1 MSNSSVEPRP
11 ARRHPSLLFLPLALP
26 FVILAAVAVYGVV
39 GSSSNGPP
47 SPGTPGSLVWGN
59 GIFANRVELRAWFAL
74 HGGNYA
80 AWAKQ
85 HPAALRLVP
94 VTSRQTRPSQKPTHA
109 VAAATHTARPASHA
123 VQRAS
128 HTAEQPSQAARQEAP
143 QRVAAARTV
152 GVSTAPASSRSWR
165 SGANLVL
172 WLLVVLGVLLGAA
185 AAAPERLVQRLP
197 GAAFWKER
205 ELRIGSA
212 AAGVALLVGVAI
224 ATQLS

>member
-1 MSNSSVEPRP
+1 MSNSSVEPKV

-26 FVILAAVAVYGVV
+26 FAILAAVAVYGVLRP
-39 GSSSNGPP
+39 SSSNGPP
-47 SPGTPGSLVWGN
+47 APGSPGSLVWGN
-59 GIFANRVELRAWFAL
+59 GIFANRVELKAWFAL
-74 HGGNYA
+74 HGGSYA

-85 HPAALRLVP
+85 HPAALRLVSA
-94 VTSRQTRPSQKPTHA
+94 TSRQTAVRQKQPHV
-109 VAAATHTARPASHA
+109 VAG
-123 VQRAS
+123 AS
-128 HTAEQPSQAARQEAP
+128 HTARQTSHRAQQVTDTAHQKAA
-143 QRVAAARTV
+143 QRVAARSV
-152 GVSTAPASSRSWR
+152 GISTSAAAGRSWR

-172 WLLVVLGVLLGAA
+172 WLLIVVGIFLGAA
-185 AAAPERLVQRLP
+185 AAAPERLVRRLP

>member
-1 MSNSSVEPRP
+1 MSNSSVEPKP

-26 FVILAAVAVYGVV
+26 FAILAAVAVYGVV
-39 GSSSNGPP
+39 RPPSSDGPP
-47 SPGTPGSLVWGN
+47 APGSPGSLVWGN
-59 GIFANRVELRAWFAL
+59 GIFANRVELKAWFAL
-74 HGGNYA
+74 HGGSYA

-94 VTSRQTRPSQKPTHA
+94 VTSRQTPPKQRSHA
-109 VAAATHTARPASHA
+109 VAAA
-123 VQRAS
+123 S
-128 HTAEQPSQAARQEAP
+128 HTVRQKAVEQKAAQP
-143 QRVAAARTV
+143 VAAARSL
-152 GVSTAPASSRSWR
+152 GVSAPAGRSWR

-172 WLLVVLGVLLGAA
+172 WILIVVGVLLGAA
-185 AAAPERLVQRLP
+185 AVAPERLVHRLP